1 MKDQLIT
8 LETAKLAKEKG
19 FKEPVLY
26 GWEQY
31 YKTYVSTIG
40 GMYHTNHNK
49 KEISIDQISNK
60 NTRNSVSRP
69 TQSLLQR
76 WLIHNHNLISIPY
89 YRNGCYHISVKNAYG
104 RLFEP
109 SRNDIG
115 KFLWK
120 AEGYTDYEE
129 ALEEGLQEALKLI
142 K

>member
-40 GMYHTNHNK
+40 GMYHRHHDK
-49 KEISIDQISNK
+49 REISIDQISNK

-76 WLIHNHNLISIPY
+76 WLREKHNIDAWAVPYCGDNLYNGIILLNNGMTTADDSIED
-89 YRNGCYHISVKNAYG
+89 KNNH
-104 RLFEP
+104 E
-109 SRNDIG
+109 D
-115 KFLWK
+115 
-120 AEGYTDYEE
+120 
-129 ALEEGLQEALKLI
+129 ALEEVLQKALTLI
-142 K
+142 P